1 MREHEQVRVVS
12 GTRGP
17 VLKSLHAALAHS
29 FLGLGSILQLA
40 APRLH
45 PGTEVLGVAFGQ
57 FGHGMA
63 IPITEAAFTD
73 ATIIDGLDSTQYVG
87 ESLRGGVRTLQIGA
101 DNEPVVDFL
110 PTIDVQPFQGRGG
123 LLDLPF
129 THGVQRNVDL
139 ALELV
144 SGVVGGASMTDKENG
159 TNMIGHS
166 DDPFGS
172 SEETGKREGCL
183 VPSMTFGN
191 RQPDT
196 RISANISVM

>member
-1 MREHEQVRVVS
+1 M
-12 GTRGP
+12 
-17 VLKSLHAALAHS
+17 
-29 FLGLGSILQLA
+29 
-40 APRLH
+40 
-45 PGTEVLGVAFGQ
+45 
-57 FGHGMA
+57 
-63 IPITEAAFTD
+63 
-73 ATIIDGLDSTQYVG
+73 IIDGLDSTQYVG

-101 DNEPVVDFL
+101 DNEPVVDFR
-110 PTIDVQPFQGRGG
+110 PTIDVQAFQGRGG

-144 SGVVGGASMTDKENG
+144 SGVIGSASMTDKENG

-166 DDPFGS
+166 DDPFDS

-196 RISANISVM
+196 RVSASISVM